1 MSGYIKTMRDLEAAT
16 YGVGGGSGNTLLK
29 AGGVV
34 GGFGGNYDGIGHDV
48 TSAAFSGAEGL
59 NDLYG
64 VLYGQKVW
72 SMLNR
77 EVNAFAMLSKR
88 PYTNSGWRILKSR
101 PAGGSSAKI
110 STGAE
115 PLDASFTSAN
125 AAAIRPDH
133 IGGVGENAA
142 LESDGFRP
150 LAPEYT
156 KLFMSP
162 KTVAHMFEFS
172 ELGLE
177 MAQMDDGV
185 GDIRAIVREDMAKH
199 HAEMQN
205 KMLLMPLEDYDI
217 NGIDAMEKN
226 YTSLMKVVSSSGEL
240 AAMANAGGMIHLD
253 KDTNSSAQDAMINT
267 KLSLLYG
274 SHDRTGA
281 SDGRQAGNLFI
292 QTGNDAGYAA
302 TPSFMDAVV
311 NFGDGYGSLQG
322 RTLTLSLLNTVI
334 RELRQEGGNPKVMLT
349 GYDTIQHISDLLQSQ
364 ERFMDATEIVPTHGG
379 VKGVKGSEVGFR
391 VASYY
396 GIPLIPCK
404 EMPQTGQSASNKLSD
419 ILLLDTDHLWLAMV
433 KPTQY
438 FEDGI
443 DSGNPFGV
451 KKLGNQ
457 AMYRTIGETGCSF
470 FKGQGKI
477 TNITSA

>member
-311 NFGDGYGSLQG
+311 NFGDGSGALQG

-419 ILLLDTDHLWLAMV
+419 ILLLDTDHLWRAMV

>member
-101 PAGGSSAKI
+101 PAGGSDAKI
-110 STGAE
+110 TTGAQA
-115 PLDASFTSAN
+115 LDSSFSSSD

-162 KTVAHMFEFS
+162 KTIAHMFEFS

-217 NGIDAMEKN
+217 NNIDGMEKN
-226 YTSLMKVVSSSGEL
+226 YTSLMKVVSSSAEL

-274 SHDRTGA
+274 SHDRTGS

-311 NFGDGYGSLQG
+311 NFGDGYLSTQG
-322 RTLTLSLLNTVI
+322 RVLTLSLLNTVI
-334 RELRQEGGNPKVMLT
+334 RDLRLNGGNPKVMLT

-404 EMPQTGQSASNKLSD
+404 DMPQTGQSASNKLSD

>member
-1 MSGYIKTMRDLEAAT
+1 MKKHSGMVA
-16 YGVGGGSGNTLLK
+16 
-29 AGGVV
+29 
-34 GGFGGNYDGIGHDV
+34 
-48 TSAAFSGAEGL
+48 
-59 NDLYG
+59 
-64 VLYGQKVW
+64 
-72 SMLNR
+72 
-77 EVNAFAMLSKR
+77 
-88 PYTNSGWRILKSR
+88 
-101 PAGGSSAKI
+101 
-110 STGAE
+110 
-115 PLDASFTSAN
+115 ASFKE
-125 AAAIRPDH
+125 I
-133 IGGVGENAA
+133 
-142 LESDGFRP
+142 F
-150 LAPEYT
+150 
-156 KLFMSP
+156 
-162 KTVAHMFEFS
+162 
-172 ELGLE
+172 LGIL
-177 MAQMDDGV
+177 
-185 GDIRAIVREDMAKH
+185 
-199 HAEMQN
+199 
-205 KMLLMPLEDYDI
+205 
-217 NGIDAMEKN
+217 
-226 YTSLMKVVSSSGEL
+226 KVVSSSAEL

-253 KDTNSSAQDAMINT
+253 KDTNSSATDTTINS

-274 SHDRTGA
+274 SHDRTGD
-281 SDGRQAGNLFI
+281 STQT
-292 QTGNDAGYAA
+292 QTGNRFLQSGNDGGYAA

-311 NFGDGYGSLQG
+311 NFGDGYGATQG

-334 RELRQEGGNPKVMLT
+334 RDLRLNGGNPKVMLT

-364 ERFMDATEIVPTHGG
+364 ERFMDTAEIVPTHGG

-404 EMPQTGQSASNKLSD
+404 DMPQTGQSAANKLSD
-419 ILLLDTDHLWLAMV
+419 ILMLDTDHLWLAMV

>member
-379 VKGVKGSEVGFR
+379 VKGVKGAEVGFR